1 MANTPVTGNG
11 PFEFT
16 CSEGKQ
22 ISIPLTAFSFDSNNK
37 LVVDPAWSSL
47 TSTAPGSLFLAAAVK
62 LGDIAPA
69 ALASPFPAMIFRA
82 TDPGSGGN
90 NISVTIAL
98 SKAVTSPPTD
108 DPTLA
113 PFDITVTESDFY
125 PSLTAA
131 SIESA
136 LGSRTLAG
144 ASVVAGSSP
153 GLVKVLAGSVDTAG
167 EPLSASGNLTGT
179 PAVLDVD
186 GNGSPALV
194 FTLIEKN
201 DAATSVP
208 THVSITPKFTSPPQP
223 GGATFSL
230 RASWTKTVPGITLPD
245 LAATVAADFG
255 YLVTVSKPGSGA
267 FSLPA
272 SGVSQLSGG
281 GTGTAASA
289 TIFTSK

>member
-16 CSEGKQ
+16 SSAGKQ
-22 ISIPLTAFSFDSNNK
+22 VSIPLTAFGFDSNNN
-37 LVVDPAWSSL
+37 LVVDPAWSSF
-47 TSTAPGSLFLAAAVK
+47 TSTAPGSVLLAAAVK
-62 LGDIAPA
+62 LGEIAPA

-82 TDPGSGGN
+82 TDPGPGGN
-90 NISVTIAL
+90 NISVTIGVT
-98 SKAVTSPPTD
+98 KVVTSPPTD
-108 DPTLA
+108 DPTLV
-113 PFDITVTESDFY
+113 PFDVTIAETDFY

-131 SIESA
+131 SIESV

-144 ASVVAGSSP
+144 ASVVTGSAP
-153 GLVKVLAGSVDTAG
+153 GLVRVLAGSVDTAG
-167 EPLSASGNLTGT
+167 EPLSVSGNLTGT

-194 FTLIEKN
+194 FTLIAKN
-201 DAATSVP
+201 ESATSVP
-208 THVSITPKFTSPPQP
+208 THVSITPSFTSPPQP

-230 RASWTKTVPGITLPD
+230 RANWTKTISGVTLPD
-245 LAATVAADFG
+245 LAATIAADFG

-281 GTGTAASA
+281 GAGKAASA
-289 TIFTSK
+289 TIFTSQ